1 MLLLRGR
8 EDSLEMVLL
17 NKTKGENVLVSKP
30 RFKSR
35 TPPTNENA
43 PRGTSN
49 TGRQGA
55 TTSKMIAYLG
65 VLYVHAG
72 RRHVRPR
79 HLVVAGFLKIIEG
92 LPRDA
97 KARLV
102 GDAHT
107 VAR

>member
-1 MLLLRGR
+1 
-8 EDSLEMVLL
+8 
-17 NKTKGENVLVSKP
+17 
-30 RFKSR
+30 
-35 TPPTNENA
+35 
-43 PRGTSN
+43 
-49 TGRQGA
+49 
-55 TTSKMIAYLG
+55 MIAYLG

-72 RRHVRPR
+72 RGHVRPR